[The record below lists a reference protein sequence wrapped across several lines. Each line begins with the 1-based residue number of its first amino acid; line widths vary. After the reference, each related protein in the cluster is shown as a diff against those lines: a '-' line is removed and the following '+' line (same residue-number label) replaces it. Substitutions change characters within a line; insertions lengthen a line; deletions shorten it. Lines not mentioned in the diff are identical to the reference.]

1 MSMDE
6 QKEEPMVSERSLAV
20 KAKQPGFWREI
31 WQQARLVYRLVRDP
45 EVPFYLKILPFLAV
59 AYVLFPFDLISDF
72 IPLLGQVDDGM
83 VLLIGSKLFIELAPQ
98 TAVARHLQ
106 AIREQDGY
114 GLDDDVTDAIIIE
127 AKPENE

>member
-1 MSMDE
+1 MIMDK
-6 QKEEPMVSERSLAV
+6 QKEEPMISEKSLAV

-31 WQQARLVYRLVRDP
+31 WQQARLVYRLVCDR
-45 EVPFYLKILPFLAV
+45 EVPIYLKILPFLAV
-59 AYVLFPFDLISDF
+59 AYVLFPFDIISDF

-83 VLLIGSKLFIELAPQ
+83 VLLIGSKMFIELAPQ
-98 TAVARHLQ
+98 TAVIRHLQ

-114 GLDDDVTDAIIIE
+114 GLDDDMADAIIIE